1 MGGRTTR
8 TAPRIRTAGPEDLEA
23 VADLL
28 TDVFLPDPLMSAI
41 VAAAPDPRAALD
53 HLHRVLSL
61 DHKSRRQQRIV

>member
-8 TAPRIRTAGPEDLEA
+8 TAPRIRTAAPEDLEA

-53 HLHRVLSL
+53 HLTAS
-61 DHKSRRQQRIV
+61 S